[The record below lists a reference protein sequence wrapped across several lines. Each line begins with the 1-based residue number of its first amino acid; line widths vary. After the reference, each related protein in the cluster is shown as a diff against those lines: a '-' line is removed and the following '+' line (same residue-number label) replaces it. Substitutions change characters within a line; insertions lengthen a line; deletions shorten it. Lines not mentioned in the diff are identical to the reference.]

1 MVAECVVTDLT
12 DPRKLN
18 SKPIAGK
25 ARSTLFLY
33 CRIGKGSRLQNSRNS
48 GCGIQMSLK
57 QNLLTV
63 YLGSVRGKIGG
74 GREAQE
80 EGDICIFIADS
91 CCTAETN
98 TPL

>member
-1 MVAECVVTDLT
+1 MT
-12 DPRKLN
+12 
-18 SKPIAGK
+18 
-25 ARSTLFLY
+25 
-33 CRIGKGSRLQNSRNS
+33 
-48 GCGIQMSLK
+48 LK

-80 EGDICIFIADS
+80 EGDIYIFIADS